1 MSRGGDRLYDS
12 PPMKKAREQQ
22 EAKKGDVKN
31 GKDIDLED
39 AADPDAEYESV
50 GSGGRKEG
58 DPERISDDDV
68 HEGTQDVLS
77 KASPRDKGT
86 RVDKKNEW
94 WRKRAKPMS

>member
-31 GKDIDLED
+31 GKDLELD
-39 AADPDAEYESV
+39 DADPDAEYESV
-50 GSGGRKEG
+50 GVGGRKEG
-58 DPERISDDDV
+58 DPDRISDDDL
-68 HEGTQDVLS
+68 HESTQDVLS
-77 KASPRDKGT
+77 KVSPRNKRT
-86 RVDKKNEW
+86 RVDEKNEW